1 MVQNYCEFSLLLM
14 VVLLSVLKLMLG
26 VGEGG
31 RGQGEGGRVKG
42 DRVKGDRV
50 KGDRVK
56 GVG

>member
-50 KGDRVK
+50 KG
-56 GVG
+56 VG